1 MPVSFTNDGTTDTNT
16 ILADNAYVIDK
27 EIYESHLRVSRWNAV
42 IEKGTLQ
49 DGVGHD
55 RTTLVYDNALPTT
68 DTAGTALGLT
78 WTDMANDVLSS
89 TSLNT
94 AQENQLVGGAMQQNI
109 GSTAGMGYVRTKKK
123 LIPYSP
129 QVARFKSPYIDVNDL
144 RNAAALARQCSA
156 VTNALARSVKWTWER
171 RYQTEYERL
180 TGNFIGCKSTGT
192 TIQSLVDSTDG
203 GTTLDNDFYGLNL
216 TGVNVTNTCTAVDA
230 FLSNEILDEVWN
242 RLAITTPL
250 EEAYGVDNG
259 EPVFCLMLGTKA
271 SLFLKRESG
280 IRDDVRKSTMVD
292 SLLKPIGVSESF
304 RGFYHMVEP
313 QMPRFNLS
321 SGVPVRVEPLNID
334 GSYNT
339 AYDTADYEA
348 AYVVHKKVMRSLIVS
363 PNVSAPGF
371 QFDPVKHTGE
381 FVWLNIRN
389 ETTNPLGTIGFFLS
403 TLASASQSIQNDY
416 GYTILFKRYGAGATT
431 AAAL

>member
-1 MPVSFTNDGTTDTNT
+1 MSSFANTGLADTDT
-16 ILADNAYVIDK
+16 ILADNAYVIDR
-27 EIYESHLRVSRWNAV
+27 EIYESYLRVSRWNAV
-42 IEKGTLQ
+42 IEKGQLQ

-68 DTAGTALGLT
+68 DVGGATLGLT
-78 WTDMANDVLSS
+78 WTDMANDALSS

-94 AQENQLVGGAMQQNI
+94 AQEGQVVGGAMTQNI
-109 GSTAGMGYVRTKKK
+109 GTTAGMGYVRTKKR
-123 LIPYSP
+123 LIPFSP

-144 RNAAALARQCSA
+144 RNAAALSRQCSA

-180 TGNFIGCKSTGT
+180 SGNFIGCRAAGT
-192 TIQSLVDSTDG
+192 TIQSMVDTTDG
-203 GTTLDNDFYGLNL
+203 DTTLNNDFYGVNL
-216 TGVNVTNTCTAVDA
+216 TGLSVTNTCAAVDA
-230 FLSNEILDEVWN
+230 FISNEILDETWN

-250 EEAYGVDNG
+250 EDAYGIDNG

-271 SLFLKRESG
+271 SLYLKRESG
-280 IRDDVRKSTMVD
+280 IRDDVRKSSMVD

-304 RGFYHMVEP
+304 RGYYHMVEP
-313 QMPRFNLS
+313 QMPRFNLVG
-321 SGVPVRVEPLNID
+321 GVPVRVEPLNID
-334 GSYNT
+334 GTYNN
-339 AYDTADYEA
+339 AYDVAEYEA

-363 PNVSAPGF
+363 PNVTAPGF

-381 FVWLNIRN
+381 FKWLNIPN

-416 GYTILFKRYGAGATT
+416 GYTILFKRYGAGSTVS
-431 AAAL
+431 AAL